1 MILGLKVKMCK
12 EISIRMRRWRIF
24 NWLYKS
30 QHVLEAMENIK
41 LGLKVYMCK
50 EISIRMRRWRI

>member
-1 MILGLKVKMCK
+1 MEFGIKVYMYW
-12 EISIRMRRWRIF
+12 EISINEAVE
-24 NWLYKS
+24 NW
-30 QHVLEAMENIK
+30 K